1 MTDLERSHAESR
13 AVLIL
18 AGKEI
23 VTLNFGK
30 KDTWLLR
37 LMRRTLREA
46 RDVAKREGISGRVRI
61 KLG

>member
-1 MTDLERSHAESR
+1 MTDLERSRAESR

-46 RDVAKREGISGRVRI
+46 RDVAKREGISGRIRI